1 MRFSFK
7 QSLVGASL
15 LALSVPAYA
24 QDAPAEEGDES
35 DIVVTGTLVRGIAPA
50 GTNVITANAKAIE
63 ETGVSSVAQLLQ
75 TIPQVGTFNDL
86 QTTAGG
92 SSFVTTNRP
101 NLRNLPGF
109 TTAGSSPTLVLVDGH
124 RVVGAGISVTDPD
137 ADIVPPG
144 MIERVEIV
152 PDGGSAIYGSDAVA
166 GVINF
171 ITKKKFDG
179 VDVDASY
186 GFADGYHS
194 FDANA
199 TIGKTWDRGSVFIS
213 YNYAEHSELNGRDRD
228 WVFYPLATINGA
240 PGGGSV
246 VATNLRCS
254 PGNVSVGFVGDPT
267 TAINLAGAGFYGLT
281 ANGVRQATLNQ
292 CDPSDDISIYPKERR
307 HSLMAGANFEFS
319 DAVELD
325 LRGFYTNR
333 KTETN
338 GGPFDGSVNFG
349 PAFLAQFGFIQSPL
363 FAPNS
368 AVTGTCPTDVDPG
381 PGVLIF
387 NLPCNTFEAQQVFF
401 KFGPQGSVR
410 DRNEL
415 STWGVTPTLTAKLGD
430 NWRAKLLGS
439 YGEST
444 VRLDQFNI
452 DATAINNAATAG
464 LFNPYNP
471 SASNTA
477 ALAVLSNLQN
487 FNRVK
492 QSRFNTRL
500 VIDGD
505 LLQLPGGAI
514 KAAFGAEYD
523 ETKFNTQFSLGSI
536 VPGTE
541 NSGSPAVAVNG
552 TTIVAAYGPARVR
565 RLGRNVKS
573 VFGEI
578 VVPIFGADNATA
590 GLRELTLSLAGRF
603 DDYSDFGGT
612 FNPKI
617 GVTWKPTDWVRLR
630 GAWGK
635 SFVAPSLADF
645 ETAAPLT
652 VNFVNIPFLLPSAA
666 LVGTTINGVV
676 VPPVNNRSQIVLQGN
691 QAGIVSEKATTWS
704 LGADIDVPGIDGLR
718 LSGTYYN
725 IDFKNI
731 FGLPPFTTSTFYQNF
746 VGTKEI
752 TFLPTQAQVDALI
765 AKADRVNGT
774 SCAANCY
781 VIVEARKT
789 NLSQVKLSGIDLSL
803 NYIAQTG
810 FGSLDF
816 NFSGNID
823 LTRDQQSSAGL
834 PFVDQINNNA
844 SNFRFRTALGA
855 QIQQLRAQVTWNHRA
870 GYNLVPSVGVGTT
883 QSSVASFNTVDLYFK
898 YEFADEGVLGGLA
911 LSLKI
916 DNVFDQDPPRYLL
929 QNDLSRRENG
939 YTNGRTIGRYV
950 QFGIAKK
957 F

>member
-1 MRFSFK
+1 MRITK
-7 QSLVGASL
+7 LALATVSL
-15 LALSVPAYA
+15 LALSTQAYA
-24 QDAPAEEGDES
+24 QDAAADEGEEDSSE
-35 DIVVTGTLVRGIAPA
+35 IVVTGTLVRGIAPA
-50 GTNVITANAKAIE
+50 GANVITTDSKAIE

-179 VDVDASY
+179 LSVDANY
-186 GFADGYHS
+186 GFADQYHS
-194 FDANA
+194 FDASVTA
-199 TIGKTWDRGSVFIS
+199 GKSWDRGSVFIS
-213 YNYAEHSELNGRDRD
+213 YNHSQHNELNGRDRD
-228 WVFYPLATINGA
+228 WVFYPLATIGGA

-254 PGNVSVGFVGDPT
+254 PGNVSVGFVGSGP
-267 TAINLAGAGFYGLT
+267 AAGMGFYGLT
-281 ANGVRQATLNQ
+281 ANGTRQAALNQ
-292 CDPSDDISIYPKERR
+292 CDPSDDVTIYPKERR
-307 HSLMAGANFEFS
+307 HSVMAGANFEFS

-333 KTETN
+333 KTDTN

-349 PAFLAQFGFIQSPL
+349 PSFLAAFGFIQSPL

-368 AVTGTCPTDVDPG
+368 AVTGVCPTQVA
-381 PGVLIF
+381 PGVVF
-387 NLPCNTFEAQQVFF
+387 PLPCNTFEAQQVFY

-410 DRNEL
+410 DRNNL
-415 STWGVTPTLTAKLGD
+415 STWGITPTVTAKLGN

-452 DATAINNAATAG
+452 DASAVNNAAAAG

-471 SASNTA
+471 SSSNAA
-477 ALAVLSNLQN
+477 ALAVLSNMQN

-505 LLQLPGGAI
+505 LLPLPGGAV

-523 ETKFNTQFSLGSI
+523 ETKFITQFTLGSI

-541 NSGSPAVAVNG
+541 NTGSPAVAVNG
-552 TTIVAAYGPARVR
+552 TTILPAYGAARTR

-578 VVPIFGADNATA
+578 VVPLFGADNATA
-590 GLRELTLSLAGRF
+590 GFRELTFSLAGRY

-612 FNPKI
+612 FNPKL
-617 GVTWKPTDWVRLR
+617 GLTWKPTDWLKLR

-652 VNFVNIPFLLPSAA
+652 LNFVNIPFLLPAAA

-704 LGADIDVPGIDGLR
+704 LGADIEVPGVDGLR
-718 LSGTYYN
+718 FSGTYYN

-752 TFLPTQAQVDALI
+752 AFLPTQAQVDALI

-789 NLSQVKLSGIDLSL
+789 NLSQVKLSGLDLSM
-803 NYIAQTG
+803 NYVAQTG

-816 NFSGNID
+816 NFSGNVD

-834 PFVDQINNNA
+834 PFVGQIDDNA

-855 QIQQLRAQVTWNHRA
+855 QIQQLRAQVTLNHRA

-883 QSSVASFNTVDLYFK
+883 QSQVTAFTTVDLFLK
-898 YEFADEGVLGGLA
+898 YEFPDEGMLGGLA
-911 LSLKI
+911 LSVKI
-916 DNVFDQDPPRYLL
+916 DNVFDKDPPRYLL